1 MAALTIDWVG
11 RRVGGSNSS
20 LCYQVSLS
28 RDTHTHHTDIFLFV
42 QDDRWLERGV
52 LCMMV
57 DGRNVVD

>member
-1 MAALTIDWVG
+1 MAALAIDWVG
-11 RRVGGSNSS
+11 RRRVGGSNPS

-28 RDTHTHHTDIFLFV
+28 QHTDIFLFV

-57 DGRNVVD
+57 DGWNVVD